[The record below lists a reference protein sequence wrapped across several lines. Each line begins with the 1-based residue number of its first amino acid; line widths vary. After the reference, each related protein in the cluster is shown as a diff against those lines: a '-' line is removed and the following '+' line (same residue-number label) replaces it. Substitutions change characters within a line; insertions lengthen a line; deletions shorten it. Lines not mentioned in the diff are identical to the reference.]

1 MIKSYKV
8 QGDIKAYGLTDW
20 WLNDLTEYEREM
32 FRREFKLLSVC
43 IGGKSEYIVD
53 EGKRSKTFS
62 RGGTLD
68 TSIRRTYKKVDSKA
82 EFLGSMLGS
91 IDMMKYKGEMKYDFY
106 NEIDQYEL
114 KLKVIN
120 EAMKYTDTLDV
131 IQLHYFYHKIIN
143 FYWKYRKVSEKNLD
157 KCYEYCLK
165 QVEIV
170 EEVTKR
176 QLEDYP
182 IPEKGYRHIGYQRLV
197 SLYTRDKKYKD
208 TIKLKELHN
217 RMKKQKIWR
226 CNDK

>member
-32 FRREFKLLSVC
+32 FRREYKPLGRSKDFVIDK
-43 IGGKSEYIVD
+43 GKSSE
-53 EGKRSKTFS
+53 TFS
-62 RGGTLD
+62 SRGTLD
-68 TSIRRTYKKVDSKA
+68 TSIRRTYRKIDCKS
-82 EFLGSMLGS
+82 ELLGCMLGS

-176 QLEDYP
+176 QLEDYS